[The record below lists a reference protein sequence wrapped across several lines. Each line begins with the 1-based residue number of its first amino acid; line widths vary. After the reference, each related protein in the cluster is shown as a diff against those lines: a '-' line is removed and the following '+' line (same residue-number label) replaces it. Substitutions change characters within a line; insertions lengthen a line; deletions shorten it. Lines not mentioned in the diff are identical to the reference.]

1 MRDEGGHAACVD
13 AFLERTAHGL
23 SSDLLL
29 PLLGSAFGAVW
40 TRTKSTLGEVT
51 LTAIAER
58 VFFNAAEKFPAFGS
72 LTVDSAVGIA
82 SDTLGSTGRTADANV
97 TREGVRFVLVEFLT
111 VLGNLTA
118 EVLTPELHA
127 ALTKVARPQAVC
139 DRGAVRRADI
149 EERDAEDKTS

>member
-13 AFLERTAHGL
+13 AFLERTARGL
-23 SSDLLL
+23 SPELLL

-40 TRTKSTLGEVT
+40 IRTKSTLGEVT

-58 VFFNAAEKFPAFGS
+58 VFHNAAETFPAFNS
-72 LTVDSAVGIA
+72 LKVDPTVGIA
-82 SDTLGSTGRTADANV
+82 SDAPGSPSGTADADAM
-97 TREGVRFVLVEFLT
+97 REGVRFVLVEFLT

-118 EVLTPELHA
+118 EILTPELHA
-127 ALTKVARPQAVC
+127 ALANVARPQAVC
-139 DRGAVRRADI
+139 DLGALPRAGI